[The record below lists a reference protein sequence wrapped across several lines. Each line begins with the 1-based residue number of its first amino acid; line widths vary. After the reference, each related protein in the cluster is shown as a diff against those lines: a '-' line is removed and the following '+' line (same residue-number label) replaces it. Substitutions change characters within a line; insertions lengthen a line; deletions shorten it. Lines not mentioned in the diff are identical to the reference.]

1 MASGRVLA
9 RGRRVRG
16 RIRVGVVVCGC
27 LVRMWSVA
35 RVMFC
40 RLAAVM
46 VVRRNHSR
54 LIRPLTFRAQH
65 GSRHRAPD
73 GEQQGQQDQDEDT
86 ESFHVGG
93 LSDR

>member
-16 RIRVGVVVCGC
+16 RIGVGVVMCGR
-27 LVRMWSVA
+27 LVRVCSVA
-35 RVMFC
+35 RVMVGW
-40 RLAAVM
+40 LAAMM
-46 VVRRNHSR
+46 VVMRNHSR
-54 LIRPLTFRAQH
+54 LLRPLTFRAQH

-73 GEQQGQQDQDEDT
+73 GEQQGQQDQDEGT